1 MTVRDLIQKLET
13 LDKDLDVF
21 IPYNDGQYDYLD
33 VESVRITDIKYLD
46 KTKKKSVVIDY
57 Q

>member
-1 MTVRDLIQKLET
+1 MTVGDLIKKLET

-33 VESVRITDIKYLD
+33 VESVSLQDIKYLD
-46 KTKKKSVVIDY
+46 RTKKTSVVIDY